1 MAYAR
6 QTALTDAYICDTKD
20 DLILLPR
27 SSIGSICLVISEN
40 LEYICNSKGKWLPR
54 LNKNGIIDSTN
65 YYTKNEIDSKISEAK
80 IALTENEVLAIT
92 MQNL

>member
-40 LEYICNSKGKWLPR
+40 LEYICNSKGKWIPR
-54 LNKNGIIDSTN
+54 HNKNEIDSTN
-65 YYTKNEIDSKISEAK
+65 YYTKNEIDSKISEAT
-80 IALTENEVLAIT
+80 ITLTENEVLAIT